1 MKKKYLA
8 LGLCVV
14 LSLSACGGQKAT
26 QEPAQEPDQKVVQQT
41 EPAPQ
46 LVEVKAE
53 TPVRPEDT
61 AGENKVDEAAPVE
74 EVTPVEEVKT
84 VDPFTETEET
94 VYATG
99 SVNIRASWSAE
110 SEKLGAL
117 NTGDSLTRIGIGT
130 GEAENWSRVTLTDGS
145 TAYISSKYLSTSK
158 PVPAQQATGGGTAT
172 GGSGGSSKTTQQGT
186 TEDGLALDGWEQLP
200 NGMWRKSSST
210 PSESSAPAASQPNRE
225 TTNRVMTDEEQN
237 AASETARKIYAGE
250 EQLKFDEEGGYY
262 YYE

>member
-46 LVEVKAE
+46 AKEIKEESPIEPEAPAE
-53 TPVRPEDT
+53 
-61 AGENKVDEAAPVE
+61 ENAVE
-74 EVTPVEEVKT
+74 EVTPVEEDETVET
-84 VDPFTETEET
+84 VDLFTSCEET

-117 NTGDSLTRIGIGT
+117 NKGDSLTRIGIGT
-130 GEAENWSRVTLTDGS
+130 GEAENWSRVTLADSS

-158 PVPAQQATGGGTAT
+158 PATSQVTNNNNENG
-172 GGSGGSSKTTQQGT
+172 TTQQT
-186 TEDGLALDGWEQLP
+186 PADAGLSREGWVQLP
-200 NGMWRKSSST
+200 NGTWYQGELPSGTGPSPSGQQQTWTGAGSRTKEEVEKGIDKS
-210 PSESSAPAASQPNRE
+210 ADIMQGRA
-225 TTNRVMTDEEQN
+225 
-237 AASETARKIYAGE
+237 
-250 EQLKFDEEGGYY
+250 QLKWDENGVPYY
-262 YYE
+262 D